1 MPFCL
6 IPQLLAYISY
16 GIQCFL
22 FCIHS
27 IADRLFRFNYLA
39 IASTEFESPATEMC
53 TETIASQKIEDK
65 VTEMDAMKALVR
77 ALKFSQKKV
86 KALQNE
92 NGVLKKDKSNLIAV
106 ILSNLSSNADNSEVT
121 EEDDKPQ
128 CDHAN
133 VDKFRSELM
142 AAQRENIR
150 LTNQLNVLEAANAH
164 TNQLNE
170 AKIKIL
176 TEMKAALESQVA
188 LLETQ

>member
-1 MPFCL
+1 
-6 IPQLLAYISY
+6 
-16 GIQCFL
+16 
-22 FCIHS
+22 
-27 IADRLFRFNYLA
+27 
-39 IASTEFESPATEMC
+39 MC

-92 NGVLKKDKSNLIAV
+92 NGVLKKDKSDLIAV